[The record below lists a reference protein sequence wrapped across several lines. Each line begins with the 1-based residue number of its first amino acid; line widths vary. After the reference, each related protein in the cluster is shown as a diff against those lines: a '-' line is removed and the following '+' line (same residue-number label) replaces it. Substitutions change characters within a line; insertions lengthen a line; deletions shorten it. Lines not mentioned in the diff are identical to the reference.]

1 MRLPVATSVLI
12 SVLLTTAMIAQ
23 EPTGSQQSSSSAGAQ
38 NSHAKAS
45 EPAKDDAKSSGR
57 YHLKLGTVA
66 LSGFYASGP
75 WWYPYGPYGYYPYYA
90 ALFWDPL
97 WEPFGPYYYPGGL
110 TYGDSK
116 GQIELKA
123 DQKSAVVYID
133 GAYAGTAQHLKSF
146 WLDPGAYDLSVSA
159 TGHLQFQQRIYVLT
173 GKTLTVN
180 AKLAAEAPSAETK
193 PEKQ

>member
-38 NSHAKAS
+38 NSHPKAS
-45 EPAKDDAKSSGR
+45 EPARDDAKSGR

-75 WWYPYGPYGYYPYYA
+75 WWYPYGPYGYYPYYGA
-90 ALFWDPL
+90 VFWDPL

-123 DQKSAVVYID
+123 DQKTAVVYID

-146 WLDPGAYDLSVSA
+146 WLDPGAYELSVSA
-159 TGHLQFQQRIYVLT
+159 TGHLPFQQRIYVLT

-180 AKLAAEAPSAETK
+180 AKLAVETPAAETK
-193 PEKQ
+193 PEK